1 MTRATERQISYIEDL
16 MITREIGSLYDDPC
30 AQAVRVGMGDE
41 MTIKQASEFIEMLL
55 QCPERKIEPRPALPE
70 VEITFAVGAE
80 VKTKKGPGK
89 VTKIEGQIITV
100 RHPWKSYSKV
110 HASTVK
116 EVSQS

>member
-16 MITREIGSLYDDPC
+16 LIMREVGNLDDSLE
-30 AQAVRVGMGDE
+30 AETVRAGMGRE
-41 MTIKQASEFIEMLL
+41 MTIQQASEFIDMLL
-55 QCPERKIEPRPALPE
+55 QCPERQIEPRPALPE
-70 VEITFAVGAE
+70 VEITFGIGAE

-116 EVSQS
+116 EVS